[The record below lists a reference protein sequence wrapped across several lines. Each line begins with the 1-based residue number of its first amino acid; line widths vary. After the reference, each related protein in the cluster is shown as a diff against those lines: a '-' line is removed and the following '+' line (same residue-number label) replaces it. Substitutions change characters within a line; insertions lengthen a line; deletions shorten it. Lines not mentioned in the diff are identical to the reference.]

1 MSTWATVAA
10 ATVLG
15 ETEGAAG
22 GEAVG
27 PVVDGALL
35 GGAPVEAVVETA
47 GFAVVVA
54 TVFGAGS
61 PEPL

>member
-1 MSTWATVAA
+1 MSTWATVAT
-10 ATVLG
+10 ATALG
-15 ETEGAAG
+15 ATEGDAG

-27 PVVDGALL
+27 ALVDGALL
-35 GGAPVEAVVETA
+35 DGAPVEAVVETA
-47 GFAVVVA
+47 GFAVVVT

>member
-15 ETEGAAG
+15 ATEGDAG
-22 GEAVG
+22 GEAA
-27 PVVDGALL
+27 GAL
-35 GGAPVEAVVETA
+35 VETAVVFVETA
-47 GFAVVVA
+47 GFAVVVT

-61 PEPL
+61 DPAPEPL